1 MAHAEVAGGKR
12 HHAHHFKSADH
23 EFETCKQGL
32 WLFLLQEVLFFSPLF
47 VAYYIFRGLYPADW
61 HAASQLLD
69 WRMGATNT
77 VILICSSMT
86 MAMAVH
92 GAQTGN
98 KKKTVWMLILT
109 LICACGFLVV
119 KYFEYTHKI
128 HLGILPAGLFTYAG
142 LAEYPHSKLYFSIY
156 YAMTG
161 LHGVHVVG
169 GMVAIGWVLKRAMKG
184 EFDSHYYT
192 PVEMVGLYWHFVDL
206 VWIYL
211 FPILYLLG

>member
-1 MAHAEVAGGKR
+1 MAEVVDGKAEY
-12 HHAHHFKSADH
+12 AHHFKNMDH

-47 VAYYIFRGLYPADW
+47 VAYYVFRGLYPEDF

-69 WRMGATNT
+69 WRMGGLNT
-77 VILICSSMT
+77 VILICSSLT
-86 MAMAVH
+86 MALAVH

-98 KKKTVWMLILT
+98 RAKQILNLSLT
-109 LICACGFLVV
+109 LVFASGFLVV

-128 HLGILPAGLFTYAG
+128 HMGILPAGMFTYEG
-142 LAEYPHSKLYFSIY
+142 LADYPRAKLYFSIY

-169 GMVAIGWVLKRAMKG
+169 GMVAIAWLLKRAIRH
-184 EFDSHYYT
+184 EFSGAYYT